1 MNYKLENPGFV
12 GTIQIYSDRGHL
24 VKTII
29 NNNLLGTEGLY
40 IWDGT
45 NQEGRLS
52 PIGMYIVL
60 YEFFDSSGEIRK
72 GKHVCVLGQQL
83 N

>member
-12 GTIQIYSDRGHL
+12 GTIQICSDRGHL